1 MIDIIINNI
10 KELLLRIGS
19 DHVLSVVGLAVTL
32 LSFIHTN
39 SSLFFT
45 KEKYYNKRKLIV
57 QNIY

>member
-10 KELLLRIGS
+10 KELLLRTGS
-19 DHVLSVVGLAVTL
+19 DHVLSVVGLVVTL
-32 LSFIHTN
+32 LSFIPPN